1 MNTCTEFMNFFSTF
15 NSVDVF
21 PDSRVFFFCFF
32 VISVSIV
39 ICVLCVAE
47 VFYYRGEM
55 EENFD
60 DTFDEETH
68 EDRSFGI
75 FPMEY
80 LQV

>member
-1 MNTCTEFMNFFSTF
+1 
-15 NSVDVF
+15 
-21 PDSRVFFFCFF
+21 
-32 VISVSIV
+32 
-39 ICVLCVAE
+39 
-47 VFYYRGEM
+47 M

-80 LQV
+80 LQVWTFYGLFIFTGFLIEKINKLIRYLKQKWT